1 VAKKNQ
7 EEKMTK
13 TTKFRRE
20 LKPYRQWLEPINL
33 RRSELRKTSDNHLKN
48 IAKDLKKLVGGS
60 DVGGF
65 PVGRRGELRVHPA
78 FSDRL
83 LVEAFALACEV
94 SRRVLQ
100 MDPFDVQ
107 VAAALVMYR
116 GNLAEMQTGEG
127 KTLAAVLPVYLNAL
141 TGKGAHVLTFND
153 YLARRD
159 AQWMGPIYEFLGLTV
174 GFVQEGMTIRQ
185 RQKAYAAD
193 ITYLTAKEAGFDFLR
208 DQRCA
213 RKQDLVHRP
222 FHFAV
227 VDEADS
233 ILIDEAR
240 VPLVIAGEI
249 SFPSINPYQMAEM
262 IRQLD
267 RDADYYTD
275 EYAYDVNFTDRGI
288 ERVEKYLG
296 IENLHDLENNQVLA
310 AVNLALQAETLLK
323 RDIDYIIREGKI
335 ELVDEFT
342 GRIAENRR
350 WPYGLQNA
358 IEAKEGLEIQP
369 EGTILGS
376 ITLQHFLGLYPRLA
390 GMTATAKTSE
400 DEFETFYDLRVV
412 VIPPHRTCIRIDHE
426 DAVFTHKAAKSQA
439 LVREIITERAKGRP
453 ILVGTASVEESE
465 QLAAEL
471 RESGVDCRVLNAK
484 NDEAEAAIVAEA
496 GALNAVT
503 ISTNMAG
510 RGTDIKL
517 GGKNQET
524 RDHVLALGGLYV
536 IGTNRHESRRID
548 NQLRGRSGRQGDPGS
563 SRFFISL
570 EDDLILRYG
579 VKELIPKSH
588 LPQVQDGPIENP
600 IVAREIARA
609 QRIIEG
615 KNFEIRKTLRN
626 YSFLVEEQ
634 RKILQ
639 RRRKNILLDREPM
652 TLIASRAP
660 GRYNQLLAAVDEE
673 ILKQV
678 EKQITLFYIDHCW
691 TEHLEYISHIKEG
704 IHLWEVAG
712 KDPCVEFGKMIIKA
726 FDDLEQQVDSSIIAA
741 FERVNITGAGIDL
754 EREGLLG
761 PTSTWTYL
769 VNDSFFENPLRRTII
784 GSNAF
789 GVGAA
794 LVILQYLPI
803 LPFLI
808 IGRFFR
814 RLLKKRS

>member
-1 VAKKNQ
+1 
-7 EEKMTK
+7 MTK
-13 TTKFRRE
+13 TTKFSRE

-33 RRSELRKTSDNHLKN
+33 RRCELRKTSDNHLKN
-48 IAKDLKKLVGGS
+48 IAKDLKKLVGGGVS
-60 DVGGF
+60 PD
-65 PVGRRGELRVHPA
+65 
-78 FSDRL
+78 DL
-83 LVEAFALACEV
+83 LVEAFALVCEV

-100 MDPFDVQ
+100 LDPFDVQ
-107 VAAALVMYR
+107 VAAGLVMHQ
-116 GNLAEMQTGEG
+116 GKLAEMQTGEG
-127 KTLAAVLPVYLNAL
+127 KTLAAVLPVYLEAL
-141 TGKGAHVLTFND
+141 IGKGVHVLTFND

-174 GFVQEGMTIRQ
+174 GFVQEGMTTRQ

-213 RKQDLVHRP
+213 KKQDLVQRP

-249 SFPSINPYQMAEM
+249 SSPPIDPYQMAEI
-262 IRQLD
+262 IRHLD
-267 RDADYYTD
+267 RDTDYYTD
-275 EYAYDVNFTDRGI
+275 EYAYDVNLTDRGV
-288 ERVEKYLG
+288 ERVEKHLG
-296 IENLHDLENNQVLA
+296 IKNLHDLENNQVLA

-376 ITLQHFLGLYPRLA
+376 ITLQHFLGLYPGLA

-400 DEFETFYDLRVV
+400 AEFETFYGLQVV
-412 VIPPHRTCIRIDHE
+412 VIPPNRPCIRIDHDDE
-426 DAVFTHKAAKSQA
+426 VFTHKAAKRKA
-439 LVREIITERAKGRP
+439 LVREIISGHALGRP

-524 RDHVLALGGLYV
+524 RDQVLALGGLYV

-563 SRFFISL
+563 SRFIISL

-579 VKELIPKSH
+579 VKDLIPKSH
-588 LPQVQDGPIENP
+588 LPQVQDGAVENP
-600 IVAREIARA
+600 MVAREIARA

-615 KNFEIRKTLRN
+615 KNFETRKTLRN

-639 RRRKNILLDREPM
+639 RRRRNILLDREPL
-652 TLIASRAP
+652 TLLAARAP
-660 GRYNQLLAAVDEE
+660 QRYSQLLAVVGEE
-673 ILKQV
+673 ILNQV
-678 EKQITLFYIDHCW
+678 EKQITLFCIDRCW
-691 TEHLEYISHIKEG
+691 TGHLEYISYLKEG
-704 IHLWEVAG
+704 IHLWQVAG

-726 FDDLEQQVDSSIIAA
+726 FADLEQQIDQEVIAA
-741 FERVNITGAGIDL
+741 FERVNITGSGIDL

-761 PTSTWTYL
+761 PSSTWTYL
-769 VNDSFFENPLRRTII
+769 VNDSFFENPLRRAII

-789 GVGAA
+789 GVVAA
-794 LVILQYLPI
+794 LVLLQYLLV

-808 IGRFFR
+808 IARFIR
-814 RLLKKRS
+814 KLLKKPHGMGDR

>member
-1 VAKKNQ
+1 
-7 EEKMTK
+7 MTK

-20 LKPYRQWLEPINL
+20 LKPYRQWLDPIN
-33 RRSELRKTSDNHLKN
+33 RRRCQLRKTSDNHLKN
-48 IAKDLKKLVGGS
+48 ISKDLKKPACGGTAP
-60 DVGGF
+60 D
-65 PVGRRGELRVHPA
+65 E
-78 FSDRL
+78 L
-83 LVEAFALACEV
+83 LVEAFALAGEV
-94 SRRVLQ
+94 SQRVLQ
-100 MDPFDVQ
+100 LDPFDVQ
-107 VAAALVMYR
+107 VAAAVVMHQ
-116 GNLAEMQTGEG
+116 GKLAEMQTGEG
-127 KTLAAVLPVYLNAL
+127 KTLAAVLPLYLNAL
-141 TGKGAHVLTFND
+141 NGKGAHVLTFND

-159 AQWMGPIYEFLGLTV
+159 AHWMGPIYEFLGLSV
-174 GFVQEGMTIRQ
+174 GFVQEGMTIPE

-208 DQRCA
+208 DQRCL
-213 RKQDLVHRP
+213 KKEDLVQRP
-222 FHFAV
+222 FQFAI

-249 SFPSINPYQMAEM
+249 SSPPINPYHMAEM

-267 RDADYYTD
+267 RNIDYDTD
-275 EYAYDVNFTDRGI
+275 EYAYDVNFTDHGI
-288 ERVEKYLG
+288 ERMEKKLG
-296 IENLHDLENNQVLA
+296 IENLHDPENNQVLA
-310 AVNLALQAETLLK
+310 AVNLALQAETLLR

-400 DEFETFYDLRVV
+400 EEFETFYGLKVV
-412 VIPPHRTCIRIDHE
+412 VIPPHRPCIRIDHE
-426 DAVFTHKAAKSQA
+426 DAVFTHKAAKRQA
-439 LVREIITERAKGRP
+439 LLREIITEHAGGRP

-471 RESGVDCRVLNAK
+471 RQAGIDCQVLNAK

-496 GALNAVT
+496 GALKAVT

-517 GGKNQET
+517 GGKNRES
-524 RDHVLALGGLYV
+524 RDPVLATGGLYV

-548 NQLRGRSGRQGDPGS
+548 NQLRGRSARQGDPGS

-579 VKELIPKSH
+579 VKKLIPKSQ
-588 LPQVQDGPIENP
+588 LPQTQHSPIENP
-600 IVAREIARA
+600 MVAREIARA

-639 RRRKNILLDREPM
+639 QRRKNILLDKEPL
-652 TLIASRAP
+652 TLLASQAP
-660 GRYNQLLAAVDEE
+660 ERYNQLLRAVHEE

-678 EKQITLFYIDHCW
+678 EKQITLFYIDQCW
-691 TEHLEYISHIKEG
+691 TDHLEYISYIKEG

-712 KDPCVEFGKMIIKA
+712 KDPLVEFGKMIIKA
-726 FDDLEQQVDSSIIAA
+726 FDDLLQGIHRSILAA
-741 FERVNITGAGIDL
+741 FERVNITGSGIDP

-794 LVILQYLPI
+794 LVILQYLPL

-808 IGRFFR
+808 IGKFIR
-814 RLLKKRS
+814 RLLKKKPHGLGD

>member
-1 VAKKNQ
+1 
-7 EEKMTK
+7 MTK

-33 RRSELRKTSDNHLKN
+33 RRSELGKTSDNHLKN
-48 IAKDLKKLVGGS
+48 TAKDLKKLAFGGTS
-60 DVGGF
+60 PD
-65 PVGRRGELRVHPA
+65 
-78 FSDRL
+78 DL
-83 LVEAFALACEV
+83 LVEAFALVCEV

-100 MDPFDVQ
+100 LDPFDVQ
-107 VAAALVMYR
+107 VAAAVVMHR

-213 RKQDLVHRP
+213 KKQDLVHRP

-249 SFPSINPYQMAEM
+249 SSPPVNPYQMAEM

-296 IENLHDLENNQVLA
+296 IENLHDLVNNQVFA

-342 GRIAENRR
+342 GRTAENRR

-376 ITLQHFLGLYPRLA
+376 ITLQHFLGLYPKLA

-400 DEFETFYDLRVV
+400 DEFETFYDLKVV
-412 VIPPHRTCIRIDHE
+412 VIPPNCPCIRIDQE
-426 DAVFTHKAAKSQA
+426 DAVFTHKAAKRQA
-439 LVREIITERAKGRP
+439 LIREIVTEHAKGRP

-465 QLAAEL
+465 ELAAEL
-471 RESGVDCRVLNAK
+471 RKTGVDCQVLNAK

-496 GALNAVT
+496 GALRAVT

-517 GGKNQET
+517 GGKNQES
-524 RDHVLALGGLYV
+524 RHHVVALGGLYV

-548 NQLRGRSGRQGDPGS
+548 NQLRGRAGRQGDPGS

-579 VKELIPKSH
+579 VKKLIPKSQ
-588 LPQVQDGPIENP
+588 LPQKQDGPIENP

-615 KNFEIRKTLRN
+615 KNFEIRKTLKN

-639 RRRKNILLDREPM
+639 RRRKNILLDREPI
-652 TLIASRAP
+652 TLLASLAP
-660 GRYNQLLAAVDEE
+660 GRYSQPLAAVDEE

-678 EKQITLFYIDHCW
+678 EKQITLFYIDQCW

-726 FDDLEQQVDSSIIAA
+726 FDDLEQQIDREVIAA
-741 FERVNITGAGIDL
+741 FERVNITGSGIDL

-814 RLLKKRS
+814 RLLKKPHGMGDL

>member
-1 VAKKNQ
+1 
-7 EEKMTK
+7 MTK

-20 LKPYRQWLEPINL
+20 LQPYRQWLDPINL
-33 RRSELRKTSDNHLKN
+33 RRSELKKTSDNHLKN
-48 IAKDLKKLVGGS
+48 ISKDLKKLACGGTS
-60 DVGGF
+60 PEG
-65 PVGRRGELRVHPA
+65 
-78 FSDRL
+78 L

-107 VAAALVMYR
+107 VAAGLVMHR

-127 KTLAAVLPVYLNAL
+127 KTLAAVLPVYLEAL
-141 TGKGAHVLTFND
+141 TGKGVHVLTFND

-159 AQWMGPIYEFLGLTV
+159 AQWMGPIYEFLGLSV

-208 DQRCA
+208 DQRCTG
-213 RKQDLVHRP
+213 KQDLVHRP

-249 SFPSINPYQMAEM
+249 SSPPVNPYQMAEM
-262 IRQLD
+262 IRDLD
-267 RDADYYTD
+267 RDTDYYTD
-275 EYAYDVNFTDRGI
+275 EYAYDVNFTERGI
-288 ERVEKYLG
+288 ERVEKYLE
-296 IENLHDLENNQVLA
+296 IENLHDLENNQLLA

-342 GRIAENRR
+342 GRTAGNRR

-358 IEAKEGLEIQP
+358 LEAKEGLEIQP

-376 ITLQHFLGLYPRLA
+376 ITLQHFLGLYPKLA

-400 DEFETFYDLRVV
+400 DELETFYGLKVV
-412 VIPPHRTCIRIDHE
+412 VIPPHHPCIRIDHE
-426 DAVFTHKAAKSQA
+426 DVVFTHKAARRKA
-439 LVREIITERAKGRP
+439 LMQEIITGHAKGRP

-465 QLAAEL
+465 QLAAGL
-471 RESGVDCRVLNAK
+471 RESGIDCRVLNAK

-524 RDHVLALGGLYV
+524 RDQVLALGGLYV

-570 EDDLILRYG
+570 EDNLILRYG
-579 VKELIPKSH
+579 VKELIPKRH
-588 LPQVQDGPIENP
+588 LPQEQDGPIENP

-615 KNFEIRKTLRN
+615 KNFETRKTLRN

-639 RRRKNILLDREPM
+639 RRRKDILLDREPL
-652 TLIASRAP
+652 TLLAARAP
-660 GRYNQLLAAVDEE
+660 GRYRQLLAAVDEE

-678 EKQITLFYIDHCW
+678 EKQLALFYIDQCW
-691 TEHLEYISHIKEG
+691 SEHLEYISHIKEG

-726 FDDLEQQVDSSIIAA
+726 FDDLEQRVDQGIIAA
-741 FERVNITGAGIDL
+741 FERVNITGTGINL
-754 EREGLLG
+754 EREGLHG

-769 VNDSFFENPLRRTII
+769 VNDSFFENPLRRAII

-794 LVILQYLPI
+794 LVVLQYLPV

-808 IGRFFR
+808 IGRFIR
-814 RLLKKRS
+814 RLLKKKS

>member
-1 VAKKNQ
+1 
-7 EEKMTK
+7 MTK

-20 LKPYRQWLEPINL
+20 LKPYRQWLDPINL
-33 RRSELRKTSDNHLKN
+33 RRAELRKTTDNHLKN
-48 IAKDLKKLVGGS
+48 ISKDLKKLACGG
-60 DVGGF
+60 VF
-65 PVGRRGELRVHPA
+65 P
-78 FSDRL
+78 DDL

-100 MDPFDVQ
+100 LDPFDVQ
-107 VAAALVMYR
+107 VAAAVVMHQ
-116 GNLAEMQTGEG
+116 GNLAEVQTGEG

-141 TGKGAHVLTFND
+141 TGKGVHVLTFND

-159 AQWMGPIYEFLGLTV
+159 AQWMGPIYEFLGLSV
-174 GFVQEGMTIRQ
+174 GFVQESMTIRE
-185 RQKAYAAD
+185 RQKAYTAD

-213 RKQDLVHRP
+213 GKHDLVHRP

-249 SFPSINPYQMAEM
+249 SSPPVNPYQMAEM
-262 IRQLD
+262 IRGLD
-267 RDADYYTD
+267 RNTDYYTD
-275 EYAYDVNFTDRGI
+275 EYAYDVNFTDRGL

-296 IENLHDLENNQVLA
+296 IENLHDLENNQVFA

-342 GRIAENRR
+342 GRTAENRR

-376 ITLQHFLGLYPRLA
+376 ITLQHFLGLYPKLA

-400 DEFETFYDLRVV
+400 DEFETFYGLKVV
-412 VIPPHRTCIRIDHE
+412 VIPPNCPCIRIDHE
-426 DAVFTHKAAKSQA
+426 DAVFTHKAARRQA
-439 LVREIITERAKGRP
+439 LVREIVTEHAKGRP

-471 RESGVDCRVLNAK
+471 RKTGIDCQVLNAK

-496 GALNAVT
+496 GALRAVT

-517 GGKNQET
+517 GGKNRES
-524 RDHVLALGGLYV
+524 RHHVVALGGLYV

-548 NQLRGRSGRQGDPGS
+548 NQLRGRAGRQGDPGS

-579 VKELIPKSH
+579 VKGLIPKSQ
-588 LPQVQDGPIENP
+588 LPQEQDSPIENP

-615 KNFEIRKTLRN
+615 KNFEVRKTLRK

-639 RRRKNILLDREPM
+639 QRRKNILLDREP
-652 TLIASRAP
+652 LDLLASRVP
-660 GRYNQLLAAVDEE
+660 ERYDQLLAEVDEK

-678 EKQITLFYIDHCW
+678 EKQVTLFYIDQSW

-726 FDDLEQQVDSSIIAA
+726 FDDLEQQIDREVIAA
-741 FERVNITGAGIDL
+741 FERVNITESGIDL

-808 IGRFFR
+808 IGKFIR
-814 RLLKKRS
+814 RLLKKPHGMGPGD

>member
-1 VAKKNQ
+1 
-7 EEKMTK
+7 MTK
-13 TTKFRRE
+13 TTTFRRE

-33 RRSELRKTSDNHLKN
+33 RRSELKKTSDDHLKN
-48 IAKDLKKLVGGS
+48 IAKALKKLACGGVS
-60 DVGGF
+60 PD
-65 PVGRRGELRVHPA
+65 
-78 FSDRL
+78 DL

-94 SRRVLQ
+94 SRRVLP

-107 VAAALVMYR
+107 VAAAIVMYR

-127 KTLAAVLPVYLNAL
+127 KTLAAVLPVYPEAL
-141 TGKGAHVLTFND
+141 TGKGVHVLTFND

-159 AQWMGPIYEFLGLTV
+159 AQWMGPIYEFLGLSV

-185 RQKAYAAD
+185 RKKAYAAD

-208 DQRCA
+208 DQRCTG
-213 RKQDLVHRP
+213 KQDLVHRP

-249 SFPSINPYQMAEM
+249 SSPPINPYQMAEM
-262 IRQLD
+262 IRDLD
-267 RDADYYTD
+267 RDTDYDTD
-275 EYAYDVNFTDRGI
+275 EYAYDVNFTDRGM

-342 GRIAENRR
+342 GRTAGNRR

-376 ITLQHFLGLYPRLA
+376 ITLQHFLGLYPKLA

-400 DEFETFYDLRVV
+400 DEFETFYGLKVV
-412 VIPPHRTCIRIDHE
+412 AIPPHRPCIRIDHE
-426 DAVFTHKAAKSQA
+426 DVVFTHQAARRKA
-439 LVREIITERAKGRP
+439 LVQEIITGHAKGRP

-465 QLAAEL
+465 HLAAEL
-471 RESGVDCRVLNAK
+471 RESGIDCRVLNAK

-517 GGKNQET
+517 GGNNQET
-524 RDHVLALGGLYV
+524 RDQVLALGGLYV

-579 VKELIPKSH
+579 VKELIPRSH
-588 LPQVQDGPIENP
+588 LPQEQDGPIENP

-615 KNFEIRKTLRN
+615 KNFETRKTLRN

-639 RRRKNILLDREPM
+639 NRRKNILLDREPL
-652 TLIASRAP
+652 TLLASRAP
-660 GRYNQLLAAVDEE
+660 GRYRQLLAAVGEE
-673 ILKQV
+673 TLKQV
-678 EKQITLFYIDHCW
+678 EKQITLFYIDQGW
-691 TEHLEYISHIKEG
+691 TGHLEYISHIKEG

-726 FDDLEQQVDSSIIAA
+726 FDDLEEQIEQGIIAA
-741 FERVNITGAGIDL
+741 FERVNITGSGIDL

-769 VNDSFFENPLRRTII
+769 VNDSFFENPLRRAII

-794 LVILQYLPI
+794 LVILQYLPV

-808 IGRFFR
+808 IGRFIR
-814 RLLKKRS
+814 RLLKKKS

>member
-33 RRSELRKTSDNHLKN
+33 RRFELKKTGDNHLKN
-48 IAKDLKKLVGGS
+48 ISTDLKKLACGGIYL
-60 DVGGF
+60 D
-65 PVGRRGELRVHPA
+65 
-78 FSDRL
+78 DL

-94 SRRVLQ
+94 TRRVLQ
-100 MDPFDVQ
+100 LDPYDVQ
-107 VAAALVMYR
+107 VAAAVVMHQ

-127 KTLAAVLPVYLNAL
+127 KTLAAVLPGYLNAL
-141 TGKGAHVLTFND
+141 TGKGVHVLTFND

-159 AQWMGPIYEFLGLTV
+159 AQWMGPIYEFLGLST
-174 GFVQEGMTIRQ
+174 GFVQEGMTIRE

-208 DQRCA
+208 DQRCT
-213 RKQDLVHRP
+213 RKEDLVHRP

-249 SFPSINPYQMAEM
+249 SSPPVNPYQMAEM
-262 IRQLD
+262 IRELD
-267 RDADYYTD
+267 RDTDYYTD

-288 ERVEKYLG
+288 ERVEKNLG

-342 GRIAENRR
+342 GRTAENRR

-358 IEAKEGLEIQP
+358 IEAKEGLEIHP

-376 ITLQHFLGLYPRLA
+376 ITLQHFLGLYPKLA

-400 DEFETFYDLRVV
+400 DEFETFYGLKVV
-412 VIPPHRTCIRIDHE
+412 VIPPNRPCIRIDHE
-426 DAVFTHKAAKSQA
+426 DAVFTHKAVKRKA
-439 LVREIITERAKGRP
+439 LVQEIITAHAVGRP

-471 RESGVDCRVLNAK
+471 REVGVDCRVLNAK
-484 NDEAEAAIVAEA
+484 NDEAEAAIIAKA
-496 GALNAVT
+496 GAVRAVT

-517 GGKNQET
+517 GGKNQESYH
-524 RDHVLALGGLYV
+524 HVSALGGLYV

-579 VKELIPKSH
+579 VKELIPKNH
-588 LPQVQDGPIENP
+588 LPHKQDGPIENP
-600 IVAREIARA
+600 VIAREIARA

-615 KNFEIRKTLRN
+615 KNFEIRKTLRK

-639 RRRKNILLDREPM
+639 QRRKNILLDGEPL
-652 TLIASRAP
+652 TLLASRAP
-660 GRYNQLLAAVDEE
+660 ERYSQLLAAVDEV
-673 ILKQV
+673 ILKQE
-678 EKQITLFYIDHCW
+678 EKQSTLFYIDQCW

-726 FDDLEQQVDSSIIAA
+726 FDDLEQQIDQKVIVA
-741 FERVNITGAGIDL
+741 FERVNITGSGIDL

-789 GVGAA
+789 GVGSA
-794 LVILQYLPI
+794 LVILQYLPV

-808 IGRFFR
+808 IGRFIR
-814 RLLKKRS
+814 RLLKKKPHGMGDR

>member
-1 VAKKNQ
+1 
-7 EEKMTK
+7 MTK

-20 LKPYRQWLEPINL
+20 LKPYRQWLNPINL
-33 RRSELRKTSDNHLKN
+33 RRAVLRKTSDNHLKN
-48 IAKDLKKLVGGS
+48 ISKDLKKSACGGVS
-60 DVGGF
+60 PD
-65 PVGRRGELRVHPA
+65 H
-78 FSDRL
+78 L

-94 SRRVLQ
+94 SRRVLHL
-100 MDPFDVQ
+100 DPFDVQ
-107 VAAALVMYR
+107 VAAAVVMHR

-127 KTLAAVLPVYLNAL
+127 KTLAAVLPVYLDAL
-141 TGKGAHVLTFND
+141 TGKGVHVLTFND

-159 AQWMGPIYEFLGLTV
+159 AQWMGPIYEFLGLSV
-174 GFVQEGMTIRQ
+174 GFVQEDMTIPE

-208 DQRCA
+208 DQRST
-213 RKQDLVHRP
+213 RKQDLVQRG

-240 VPLVIAGEI
+240 VPLVIAGET
-249 SFPSINPYQMAEM
+249 SPSPINPYQMAEM

-267 RDADYYTD
+267 KNTDYYTD

-288 ERVEKYLG
+288 ERMEKTLG
-296 IENLHDLENNQVLA
+296 IENLHDLEHNQVLA
-310 AVNLALQAETLLK
+310 AVNLALQAETLLQ

-342 GRIAENRR
+342 GRTAENRR

-358 IEAKEGLEIQP
+358 IEAREGLEIQP
-369 EGTILGS
+369 EGAILGS
-376 ITLQHFLGLYPRLA
+376 ITLQHFLGLYSKLA

-400 DEFETFYDLRVV
+400 DEFDTFYSLKVV
-412 VIPPHRTCIRIDHE
+412 VIPPNRPCIRIDHE
-426 DAVFTHKAAKSQA
+426 DAVFTHKTAKRKA
-439 LVREIITERAKGRP
+439 LVREIVTRHAVGRP

-465 QLAAEL
+465 QLATEL
-471 RESGVDCRVLNAK
+471 REAGVDCRVLNAK

-496 GALNAVT
+496 GALKAVT

-524 RDHVLALGGLYV
+524 RDRVTALGGLYV

-579 VKELIPKSH
+579 VKKLIPKSH
-588 LPQVQDGPIENP
+588 LPQEQDGVIENP

-609 QRIIEG
+609 QRVIEG

-639 RRRKNILLDREPM
+639 QRRKDILLDREPL
-652 TLIASRAP
+652 TLLASRAP
-660 GRYNQLLAAVDEE
+660 ERYNRLLAKVDEK

-678 EKQITLFYIDHCW
+678 EKQIVLFYIDH
-691 TEHLEYISHIKEG
+691 
-704 IHLWEVAG
+704 
-712 KDPCVEFGKMIIKA
+712 
-726 FDDLEQQVDSSIIAA
+726 
-741 FERVNITGAGIDL
+741 
-754 EREGLLG
+754 
-761 PTSTWTYL
+761 
-769 VNDSFFENPLRRTII
+769 
-784 GSNAF
+784 
-789 GVGAA
+789 
-794 LVILQYLPI
+794 
-803 LPFLI
+803 
-808 IGRFFR
+808 
-814 RLLKKRS
+814 